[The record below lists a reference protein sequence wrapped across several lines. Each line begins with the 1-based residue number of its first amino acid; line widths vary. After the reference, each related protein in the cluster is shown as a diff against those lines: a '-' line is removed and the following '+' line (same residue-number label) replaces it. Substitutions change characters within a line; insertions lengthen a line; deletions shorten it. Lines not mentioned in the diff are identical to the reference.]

1 MLTLSKKVEYGL
13 IAVLHMATL
22 RPGVLATAKEI
33 AEAYSIP
40 AELLGKVLQSLAR
53 AKLIESMQGAHGGY
67 RLQRALDQ
75 VTLGEVI
82 EAVEGPVLL
91 AQCQEDPA
99 NCGQFHACNIK
110 EPIQQ
115 VHQQLV
121 KFIHGVSLAAFRPP
135 AGATRANA
143 LQKVG

>member
-13 IAVLHMATL
+13 IALLHMANL
-22 RPGVLATAKEI
+22 RGSELASAKEI
-33 AEAYSIP
+33 AEQYSIP
-40 AELLGKVLQSLAR
+40 PELLGKVLQSLAR
-53 AKLIESMQGAHGGY
+53 AKLIVSTQGSHGGY
-67 RLQRALDQ
+67 QMQRPVER

-99 NCGQFHACNIK
+99 HCGQFHTCNIK

-121 KFIHGVSLAAFRPP
+121 KFIHGVSLGAFRVPP
-135 AGATRANA
+135 PTPR
-143 LQKVG
+143 LEKVS

>member
-1 MLTLSKKVEYGL
+1 MLTLSKKVEYAL
-13 IAVLHMATL
+13 IAVLHMANV
-22 RPGVLATAKEI
+22 RGSEKSSAKEI
-33 AEAYSIP
+33 AEHYSIP
-40 AELLGKVLQSLAR
+40 PELLGKVLQSLAR
-53 AKLIESMQGAHGGY
+53 AKLIISTQGAHGGY
-67 RLQRALDQ
+67 QLQRPVDG

-99 NCGQFHACNIK
+99 QCGQFHACTIK

-121 KFIHGVSLAAFRPP
+121 KFIHGVSLGAFRAPR
-135 AGATRANA
+135 ATS
-143 LQKVG
+143 LEKVG